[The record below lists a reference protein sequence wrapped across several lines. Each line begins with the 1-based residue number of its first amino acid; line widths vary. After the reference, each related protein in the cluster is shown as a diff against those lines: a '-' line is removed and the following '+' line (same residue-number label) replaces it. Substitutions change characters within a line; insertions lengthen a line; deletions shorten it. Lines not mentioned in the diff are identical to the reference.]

1 MMIELLVLEAYVGG
15 DLLNVVLE
23 VFGWVLSGLALIVI
37 VGLTVVLFLD
47 ILFDVTFIS
56 LKSE

>member
-1 MMIELLVLEAYVGG
+1 MIELLVLEAYVGG

>member
-1 MMIELLVLEAYVGG
+1 VMIELLVLEAYVGG